1 MFSKGFDICKY
12 QMELSAFSPL
22 KPAPTLKKIISAN
35 TSIVGD
41 WGGYWRIV
49 GRMGCVLF
57 LFFKHLQ
64 KDP

>member
-1 MFSKGFDICKY
+1 MFPKGFDICKY

-41 WGGYWRIV
+41 WGG
-49 GRMGCVLF
+49 
-57 LFFKHLQ
+57 
-64 KDP
+64 